1 MGWPGHKQKRR
12 TLSKPSIYLQ
22 GETFST
28 LKAEIDLL
36 LLKYFHHCNI
46 CCGSNLI
53 VGFNQT
59 GLKFSNW
66 IEIFQHITRSHL
78 FYLSL

>member
-12 TLSKPSIYLQ
+12 TLSKPCIYLQ

-36 LLKYFHHCNI
+36 LLKFFRHCNI

-53 VGFNQT
+53 NLWFESNCFKIFK
-59 GLKFSNW
+59 LDRNFSTHNT
-66 IEIFQHITRSHL
+66 HTV
-78 FYLSL
+78 